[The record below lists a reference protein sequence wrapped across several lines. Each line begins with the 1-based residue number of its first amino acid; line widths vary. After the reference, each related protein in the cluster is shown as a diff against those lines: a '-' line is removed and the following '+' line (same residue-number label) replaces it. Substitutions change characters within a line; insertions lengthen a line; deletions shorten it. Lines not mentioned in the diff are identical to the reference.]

1 MTGRE
6 LLEYLGPL
14 LAPTR
19 EVRFRSAEDFA
30 DVTELELEQ
39 AARALR
45 ALGYSC
51 REGARRLD
59 AVLAE
64 RPSS

>member
-6 LLEYLGPL
+6 LLEHLGPL

-19 EVRFRSAEDFA
+19 EIRFRTAEDFV
-30 DVTELELEQ
+30 DVTDVELEQ

-51 REGARRLD
+51 NQGAAKLD
-59 AVLAE
+59 AVRAG
-64 RPSS
+64 RPS